1 MLKDTAMDLPMC
13 INYIYIYTYSCI
25 YSYVYTRLLR
35 FGGALAG
42 YVPGTAGPPPSKREL
57 CAELHM
63 LLWSAAGGAP
73 EL

>member
-1 MLKDTAMDLPMC
+1 MALYQSNSL
-13 INYIYIYTYSCI
+13 SL
-25 YSYVYTRLLR
+25 TRHLR